1 MMGSRRIPDEKI
13 ATARA
18 LRAKGHSIS
27 EIVALAKISR
37 CMTHQYTKGIP
48 LPFGPLKRGSKR
60 KIAFNVCKALR
71 DQGLSLRA
79 IAKRLGCAHS
89 AVDRTLK
96 TGKAAA

>member
-1 MMGSRRIPDEKI
+1 MRRLPDETI
-13 ATARA
+13 ANIKA

-27 EIVALAKISR
+27 EVSAL
-37 CMTHQYTKGIP
+37 TKVKGRGTIHRHTQGIR
-48 LPFGPLKRGSKR
+48 LPFGPLKRGPKP
-60 KIAFNVCKALR
+60 KVAFNVCKALR

-96 TGKAAA
+96 TRKSAA